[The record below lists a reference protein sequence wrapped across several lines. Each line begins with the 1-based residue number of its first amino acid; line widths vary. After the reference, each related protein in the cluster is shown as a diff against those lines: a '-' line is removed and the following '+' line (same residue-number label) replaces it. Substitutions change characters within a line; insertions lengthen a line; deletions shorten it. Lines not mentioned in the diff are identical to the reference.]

1 MDLQQRPLKLHFI
14 PYLSPGHVIP
24 LCGIATLFASRG
36 QHVTVITTPYYAQIL
51 RKSSPSLQ
59 LHVVDFPAKDVGL
72 PDGVEIK
79 SAVTDLADT
88 AKFYQAAMLLRGPIA
103 HFMDQHP
110 PDCIVADTM
119 YSWADDVANKLRI
132 PRLAFN
138 SYPLFAVSAMKSVIS
153 HPELHSDT
161 GPFVIPDF
169 PHRVTMPSRPPKMAT
184 AFMDHLLKI
193 ELKSHGLIVNSFAEL
208 DGEECIQHYEKS
220 TGHKAWHLGPACLV
234 GKRDQERGEKSVV
247 SQNECLTWL
256 DPKPTN
262 SVVYVSFGSVCHFP
276 DKQLYE
282 IACALEQSGKPFIWI
297 VPEKKGKEYENESEE
312 EKEKWLPKGFEERN
326 REKGMIVKG
335 WAPQLLILAHPAVG
349 GFLSHCGWNSSL
361 EAVTA
366 GVPMITWPVMADQFY
381 NEKLITEVRGIG
393 VEVGAT
399 EWRLVGYGEREK
411 LVTRDTIETAI
422 KRLMGGGDEAQNIRR
437 RSEELA
443 EKAKQSLQE
452 GGSSHNRLTTLI
464 ADLMRLRDSKSAT

>member
-1 MDLQQRPLKLHFI
+1 MGSLVIFI
-14 PYLSPGHVIP
+14 RGKSRNVNQNQNGSSTTTTETSLYSLPVTGHVIP

-88 AKFYQAAMLLRGPIA
+88 AKFYQAAMLLRRPIS

-110 PDCIVADTM
+110 PDCIVADTIAS
-119 YSWADDVANKLRI
+119 YHTPNSIPTRALSSSPIFLTASPCPPDHPRWPPPSWIISSNRAQE
-132 PRLAFN
+132 PR
-138 SYPLFAVSAMKSVIS
+138 
-153 HPELHSDT
+153 
-161 GPFVIPDF
+161 
-169 PHRVTMPSRPPKMAT
+169 PHREQLRRAGRRRVHPALREK
-184 AFMDHLLKI
+184 
-193 ELKSHGLIVNSFAEL
+193 HGS
-208 DGEECIQHYEKS
+208 Q
-220 TGHKAWHLGPACLV
+220 AWHLGPACLV

-282 IACALEQSGKPFIWI
+282 IACALEQSGKSFIWI

-312 EKEKWLPKGFEERN
+312 EKEKWLPKGFLRGN